1 MSFAKQLR
9 EKRDA
14 RVAESQS
21 IIATAEADKREL
33 TTEEDTRI
41 GAILDEVRSLDAQI
55 TNAEEVE
62 KRAAEAAEARKPIE
76 NEVRGGAFVKTE
88 ARTYRPDSG
97 HDFIADAFR
106 AQVRND
112 FEARERIARHQ
123 QEEAVERRAVGTSAF
138 AGLVVP
144 QYLVD
149 LVAPYAR
156 AGRPFLDAATV
167 GHGLPGEGMNIY
179 ISRITTGS
187 STAVQSSENS
197 SVSETNMDD
206 TLLTVPVITVAGQQ
220 TVSRQ
225 SLERGTNI
233 EQIVTGDL
241 VRAWHTS
248 LDAQAI
254 YGSGSSG
261 QAKGIYTTLDGGSN
275 EITYTDASPT
285 VAELYPKLADAIQ
298 RVQTNTFQQPTHWV
312 MAPRRLAWFLAAL
325 DSQNRP
331 LVVPTANGPMNASG
345 VGNGAFQYANSGY
358 SLMGLPIITDGNVQT
373 TLGSGTNE
381 DVIYCVNGM
390 ESHLWEAAGS
400 PLMLNFEQPNAA
412 SLGVLIVVY
421 GYAAYTAE
429 RYGAVG
435 HSMITGTGLAAPSF

>member
-14 RVAESQS
+14 RINESQN

-41 GAILDEVRSLDAQI
+41 GAILDEVRSLDTQI

-76 NEVRGGAFVKTE
+76 NEVRGGAVVRNE
-88 ARTYRPDSG
+88 ARTYRQNG
-97 HDFIADAFR
+97 ENDFIADAFR
-106 AQVRND
+106 AQILGSY
-112 FEARERIARHQ
+112 EARERIARHQ

-138 AGLVVP
+138 SGLVVP

-149 LVAPYAR
+149 LVAPFAR
-156 AGRPFLDAATV
+156 AGRPFLDGATV
-167 GHGLPGEGMNIY
+167 GHGLPDEGMTIF
-179 ISRITTGS
+179 ISRITTGA
-187 STAVQSSENS
+187 STAVQASENAN
-197 SVSETNMDD
+197 VSETNMDD
-206 TLLTVPVITVAGQQ
+206 TLLSVPVITVAGQQ

-233 EQIVTGDL
+233 EQIVMGDL

-248 LDAQAI
+248 LDSQAI
-254 YGSGSSG
+254 LGSGSSG
-261 QAKGIYTTLDGGSN
+261 QAKGIYTVLDGGAN

-298 RVQTNTFQQPTHWV
+298 RVQAATFQQPTHWV
-312 MAPRRLAWFLAAL
+312 MAPRRLAWFLSSL

-331 LVVPTANGPMNASG
+331 LVVPTANGPMNALSTG
-345 VGNGAFQYANSGY
+345 DGAVRYANSGY
-358 SLMGLPIITDGNVQT
+358 SLMGLPIITDGNVQL

-390 ESHLWEAAGS
+390 ESHLWEAPGH
-400 PLMLNFEQPNAA
+400 PMMLNFEQPNAA

>member
-1 MSFAKQLR
+1 MSYSKQLR

-14 RVAESQS
+14 KITESKS
-21 IIATAEADKREL
+21 LIETAS
-33 TTEEDTRI
+33 TEERNLTVEEDEKI
-41 GAILDEVRSLDAQI
+41 ASLLDEVRALDAQI
-55 TNAEEVE
+55 ANAEEIE
-62 KRAAEAAEARKPIE
+62 KRAVEAAEARKPIE
-76 NEVRGGAFVKTE
+76 NEVRGGAVVKTE

-97 HDFIADAFR
+97 HDFIGDAFR
-106 AQVRND
+106 AQIRGD
-112 FEARERIARHQ
+112 WEASQRINRHQ
-123 QEEAVERRAVGTSAF
+123 HEEAVERRAVGTSAF
-138 AGLVVP
+138 SGLVVP

-167 GHGLPGEGMNIY
+167 GHSLPGEGMTIY

-206 TLLTVPVITVAGQQ
+206 TLLSVPVITVAGQQ

-233 EQIVTGDL
+233 EQIVMGDL
-241 VRAWHTS
+241 VKAWHTS
-248 LDAQAI
+248 LDAQGI

-261 QAKGIYTTLDGGSN
+261 QAKGVYTVLDGGAN

-298 RVQTNTFQQPTHWV
+298 RVQTNTFMPPTNWV
-312 MAPRRLAWFLAAL
+312 MHPRRLAWFLSSL
-325 DSQNRP
+325 DTSNRP
-331 LVVPTANGPMNASG
+331 LVVPVANGPMNAAG

-358 SLMGLPIITDGNVQT
+358 SLLGLPIVTDGNVQT
-373 TLGSGTNE
+373 NLGAGTNE
-381 DVIYCVNGM
+381 DAIYCVNGN
-390 ESHLWEAAGS
+390 ESHLWEAAGH
-400 PLMLNFEQPNAA
+400 PMMLNFEQPNAA

-435 HSMITGTGLAAPSF
+435 HAMITGTGLAAPSF

>member
-14 RVAESQS
+14 RINESQN

-41 GAILDEVRSLDAQI
+41 GAILDEVRSLDTQI

-76 NEVRGGAFVKTE
+76 NEVRGGAVVRNE
-88 ARTYRPDSG
+88 ARTYRPNG
-97 HDFIADAFR
+97 ENDFIADAFR
-106 AQVRND
+106 AQILGSY
-112 FEARERIARHQ
+112 EARERIARHQ

-138 AGLVVP
+138 SGLVVP

-156 AGRPFLDAATV
+156 AGRPFLDGATV
-167 GHGLPGEGMNIY
+167 GHGLPDEGMTIY

-197 SVSETNMDD
+197 AVSETNMDD
-206 TLLTVPVITVAGQQ
+206 TLLSVPVITVAGQQ

-233 EQIVTGDL
+233 EQIVMGDL

-248 LDAQAI
+248 LDSQAI
-254 YGSGSSG
+254 LGSGSSG
-261 QAKGIYTTLDGGSN
+261 QAKGIYTTLDGGAN

-298 RVQTNTFQQPTHWV
+298 RVQAATFQQPTHWV
-312 MAPRRLAWFLAAL
+312 MAPRRLAWFLSSL
-325 DSQNRP
+325 DGQNRP
-331 LVVPTANGPMNASG
+331 LVVPTANGPMNALSTG
-345 VGNGAFQYANSGY
+345 DGAVRYANSGY
-358 SLMGLPIITDGNVQT
+358 SLMGLPIITDGNVQL

-390 ESHLWEAAGS
+390 ESHLWEAPGH
-400 PLMLNFEQPNAA
+400 PMMLNFEQPNAA

>member
-14 RVAESQS
+14 RINESQN

-41 GAILDEVRSLDAQI
+41 GAILDEVRSLDTQI

-76 NEVRGGAFVKTE
+76 NEVRGGAVVRNE
-88 ARTYRPDSG
+88 ARTYRPNG
-97 HDFIADAFR
+97 ENDFIADAFR
-106 AQVRND
+106 AQILGSY
-112 FEARERIARHQ
+112 EARERIARHQ

-138 AGLVVP
+138 SGLVVP

-156 AGRPFLDAATV
+156 AGRPFLDGATV
-167 GHGLPGEGMNIY
+167 GHGLPDEGMTIY

-197 SVSETNMDD
+197 AVSETNMDD
-206 TLLTVPVITVAGQQ
+206 TLLSVPVITVAGQQ

-233 EQIVTGDL
+233 EQIVMGDL

-248 LDAQAI
+248 LDSQAI
-254 YGSGSSG
+254 LGSGSSG
-261 QAKGIYTTLDGGSN
+261 QAKGIYTTLDGGAN

-298 RVQTNTFQQPTHWV
+298 RVQAATFQQPTHWV
-312 MAPRRLAWFLAAL
+312 MAPRRLAWFLSSL

-331 LVVPTANGPMNASG
+331 LVVPTANGPMNALSTG
-345 VGNGAFQYANSGY
+345 DGAVRYANSGY
-358 SLMGLPIITDGNVQT
+358 SLMGLPIITDGNVQL

-390 ESHLWEAAGS
+390 ESHLWEAPGH
-400 PLMLNFEQPNAA
+400 PMMLNFEQPNAA